1 MRVNMPVHVE
11 WVGHGCFRIRRE
23 GGPTIVTDPYTQ
35 RNVSLPEDTTIEG
48 DTVIVSSLTDRAH
61 GNPKLVRGNP
71 RVINALD
78 LAVAG
83 TEAQVEG
90 SPLITLKVRESEM
103 HESGSPKDNAMYALK
118 VGGLWILHMGDLGYG
133 LSAEEMAPFVGR
145 CDLLLA
151 LVGQTNTITLKD
163 LDFLID
169 HLKPKWIVPMHY
181 LLWWPSKMRPL
192 GEFLVRRRR
201 DPLIYA
207 RSSTVKFPLETP
219 GVGRPIIIVLEPS
232 GCPAELRQSLQD
244 VSPAGNVGA

>member
-11 WVGHGCFRIRRE
+11 WVGHACFRIRRD

-78 LAVAG
+78 LAVSG

-90 SPLITLKVRESEM
+90 SPLITLKVRESDT

-118 VGGLWILHMGDLGYG
+118 VGGLWLLHMGDLGYG
-133 LSAEEMAPFVGR
+133 LSGQEMAPFVGR

-151 LVGQTNTITLKD
+151 LVGQTNTIPLKD

-192 GEFLVRRRR
+192 GEFLAPRVWRFE
-201 DPLIYA
+201 
-207 RSSTVKFPLETP
+207 SKFEAEAEEAKGSRGSIKQGGGKRATEFLRLVVWLGGGGEAGET
-219 GVGRPIIIVLEPS
+219 S
-232 GCPAELRQSLQD
+232 
-244 VSPAGNVGA
+244 